1 MSVAWMSVVSM
12 NAGTFLV
19 VTHVNAELVTAQQ
32 LRITSFA
39 KVYCITYMYIE
50 LQLTYIL
57 LLSLNRCG
65 DIYWHFIAY
74 FYL

>member
-1 MSVAWMSVVSM
+1 MSVVSM

-39 KVYCITYMYIE
+39 KVYCITYMYIVYILFE
-50 LQLTYIL
+50 KLILCGLTYV
-57 LLSLNRCG
+57 RQ
-65 DIYWHFIAY
+65 
-74 FYL
+74 